1 MADPLP
7 QVQIELPGDIEMEE
21 STAPPAEG
29 NVAEPSGEAAKEEEK
44 AAEVP
49 ETQQPAAPEAISQQ
63 YLFLNYLTSPIVQLV
78 LGKGEEQTTLT
89 AHQAVL
95 EPSPFFAEKLAQ
107 CEQTGERR
115 IILEDEYT
123 ETVACFLQFQYT
135 GEYFPRLLP
144 SGKDLEQDPAIPKV
158 DSNGD
163 QLLKH
168 ARIYSLAEKLGNEKL
183 KALAQN
189 KIGSIE
195 SSATGE
201 IAYARYVYSHTTLD
215 DTAIRAPVARFW
227 AKMSDVLRH
236 DAEEEFRALCLD
248 HPQFSFDLLNRVL
261 DIKEKRTRER
271 ENTSSPA
278 FKGPA
283 RKRSRAF

>member
-1 MADPLP
+1 MADSIP
-7 QVQIELPGDIEMEE
+7 QVQIELPADVEMEE
-21 STAPPAEG
+21 STALAAEENPSAEETKEEGKDKEPEVQETPAE
-29 NVAEPSGEAAKEEEK
+29 P
-44 AAEVP
+44 EVP
-49 ETQQPAAPEAISQQ
+49 TQQS
-63 YLFLNYLTSPIVQLV
+63 LFLNYLTSPIVQLV

-95 EPSPFFAEKLAQ
+95 EPSPFFAEKLSQ
-107 CEQTGERR
+107 CEQTGDRR
-115 IILEDEYT
+115 IYLEDEYT
-123 ETVACFLQFQYT
+123 DTVACFLQYQYT

-158 DSNGD
+158 DSSGD

-168 ARIYSLAEKLGNEKL
+168 ARIYSLAEKLGNDKL
-183 KALAQN
+183 KLLAQN

-201 IAYARYVYSHTTLD
+201 IAYARYVYSHTTPD
-215 DTAIRAPVARFW
+215 DTAIRGPVARFW

-236 DAEEEFRALCLD
+236 DAEEEFRALCLE

-261 DIKEKRTRER
+261 DMKEKRARER
-271 ENTSSPA
+271 DNTSSPA

>member
-1 MADPLP
+1 MLTDH
-7 QVQIELPGDIEMEE
+7 VQ
-21 STAPPAEG
+21 
-29 NVAEPSGEAAKEEEK
+29 
-44 AAEVP
+44 
-49 ETQQPAAPEAISQQ
+49 
-63 YLFLNYLTSPIVQLV
+63 
-78 LGKGEEQTTLT
+78 
-89 AHQAVL
+89 
-95 EPSPFFAEKLAQ
+95 
-107 CEQTGERR
+107 RR
-115 IILEDEYT
+115 IHLEGELTD
-123 ETVACFLQFQYT
+123 TVACFLQFQYT

-158 DSNGD
+158 DASGE

-168 ARIYSLAEKLGNEKL
+168 ARIYSLAEKLGNDKL
-183 KALAQN
+183 KLLAQN

-201 IAYARYVYSHTTLD
+201 IEYARYVYSHTTPE
-215 DTAIRAPVARFW
+215 DTAIRGPVARFW

-236 DAEEEFRALCLD
+236 DAEEQFKALCLE

-261 DIKEKRTRER
+261 DMKEKRARER
-271 ENTSSPA
+271 DNTSSPA